1 MKEMDYMG
9 MSDEQF
15 EVYNSLITFV
25 DELIDREK
33 NENKKQKLKERKKN
47 ILANNKNIATN

>member
-1 MKEMDYMG
+1 MEVDSVG

-15 EVYNSLITFV
+15 EVYNALISFV

-33 NENKKQKLKERKKN
+33 DENERQILKERKKN
-47 ILANNKNIATN
+47 ILANNKSSN

>member
-1 MKEMDYMG
+1 MKEVDYMG

-33 NENKKQKLKERKKN
+33 DENEKQNLKERKKN